1 MPKFAVITGASSG
14 IGAEFARQL
23 SARGYQLRLVAR
35 RIDRLQQLSAQ
46 LTTVCEIFPADLSR
60 AEECCRLADALRERQ
75 VDLFINNAGF
85 GDCGP
90 FLETEL
96 DKELRM
102 VDVNVRAVQ
111 ILTKRM
117 VQQMERQG
125 SGALLNVGSSAGL
138 LPGGPYMA
146 TYYATKAYVVSLS
159 QAVAAELR
167 ARHSPVYLGCLCP
180 GPVHTEFN
188 QVANVRFALP
198 GISAAY
204 CVRCALAGIRRRRTI
219 IVPGPAMATAMALSH
234 LAPRPL
240 LVAVAGWQ
248 QKRKLSR

>member
-1 MPKFAVITGASSG
+1 MAPSQS
-14 IGAEFARQL
+14 
-23 SARGYQLRLVAR
+23 
-35 RIDRLQQLSAQ
+35 
-46 LTTVCEIFPADLSR
+46 
-60 AEECCRLADALRERQ
+60 
-75 VDLFINNAGF
+75 
-85 GDCGP
+85 
-90 FLETEL
+90 
-96 DKELRM
+96 
-102 VDVNVRAVQ
+102 
-111 ILTKRM
+111 
-117 VQQMERQG
+117 
-125 SGALLNVGSSAGL
+125 
-138 LPGGPYMA
+138 LP
-146 TYYATKAYVVSLS
+146 ATKAYVVSLS

-188 QVANVRFALP
+188 RVANVRFALP

-219 IVPGPAMATAMALSH
+219 IVPGPAMAAAMALSH